1 MLYND
6 YHAILP
12 VLVCFKRNA
21 FFQVSSKEQ
30 SHETKTSSKQRKKMN
45 ELDDLFDTL
54 DFVSDALAPPRVM
67 YEDKATVDERKTKKN
82 GGTARSTEA
91 SRRREEYTRSKL
103 QGSST
108 GESTAST
115 KRTLRSQTSKDKQLA
130 KETSIA
136 NDQKGTLKDQPATR
150 RDRKT
155 GTRGQQSEIDD
166 VPLGDTTRSRQ
177 RRNRAAEQNS
187 TEPLRRSRRIADSS
201 NRKAVLVLDSSG
213 YPEESSTDL
222 NQAFVDSTFNE
233 SKRETDTAN
242 SGVDHSKSS
251 GRKKKVRRQS
261 STVKSNK
268 SRARTK
274 RTGYKS
280 RRDRSIDT

>member
-1 MLYND
+1 
-6 YHAILP
+6 
-12 VLVCFKRNA
+12 
-21 FFQVSSKEQ
+21 
-30 SHETKTSSKQRKKMN
+30 MN

-54 DFVSDALAPPRVM
+54 DFVSDALAPPREIC
-67 YEDKATVDERKTKKN
+67 EDKATVDERKTKKN

-108 GESTAST
+108 GESTART

-136 NDQKGTLKDQPATR
+136 NDKKRTLKDQPATR

-177 RRNRAAEQNS
+177 RRNRAAEENS
-187 TEPLRRSRRIADSS
+187 IEPLRRSRRIADSS

-242 SGVDHSKSS
+242 SSVDHNKSS